1 MSVFFEGNAY
11 IDGGQIQNVNVT
23 LSSIG
28 NCAITTSSLDMNMKN
43 ITNVKDPINPQDAA
57 TKKYV
62 DDLDIVISN
71 VTLIG
76 TSGNLVSNYQKG
88 SYIITI
94 KNDILGGPS
103 GVFHVTKNEAHKL
116 PHIARTVATP
126 GESTNI
132 TLMISWPPNSGIML
146 RKTGSSFDGNYR
158 VKVM

>member
-1 MSVFFEGNAY
+1 MSVFFEGNAF
-11 IDGGQIQNVNVT
+11 IDGGQVQNVNVT

-28 NCAITTSSLDMNMKN
+28 NCNITTSSLDMNLRN
-43 ITNVKDPINPQDAA
+43 ITSVKDPINPQDAA

-62 DDLDIVISN
+62 DDLDIVLSN

-76 TSGNLVSNYQKG
+76 TTGTLVSSYQKG

-94 KNDILGGPS
+94 KNDIQGGPS
-103 GVFHVTKNEAHKL
+103 GVFHLTKNEPHKH

-132 TLMISWPPNSGIML
+132 TLMIMWPPNSGILL
-146 RKTGSSFDGNYR
+146 RKTGSSFDGNYK